1 VRIVV
6 VCMARNEADVIELF
20 VRWQLRY
27 ADHVLVGDHASG
39 DATGEILAA
48 LRDEGLPLTVAR
60 YDAAEQDQSRV
71 TSELARRA
79 AHVLAAEW
87 VLPVDADE
95 FLVTRAGGSARPVI
109 EALDERLHHVDWRTF
124 VPRPEDLTS
133 RAPLFERITHRPES
147 ERTSH
152 HKLLVPGSLLR
163 RRGVRLSS
171 GNHRVFR
178 RTLGGRAK
186 VPSVE
191 TDALWLAHFPLRSVE
206 QLRAKVLVG
215 WLARLASAEQHIDTR
230 KNLHLEQMFERLR
243 EGGELGPEE
252 LAGFTRFYTL
262 PEGEGESP
270 KLMHAPLAPP
280 GGPIELRY
288 TAPERA
294 GSLPAL
300 LDFAQR
306 LATQTGAAR
315 ARSLAWRA
323 RRLSGLW
330 RG

>member
-1 VRIVV
+1 MRIVV

-27 ADHVLVGDHASG
+27 ADH
-39 DATGEILAA
+39 
-48 LRDEGLPLTVAR
+48 
-60 YDAAEQDQSRV
+60 
-71 TSELARRA
+71 
-79 AHVLAAEW
+79 
-87 VLPVDADE
+87 
-95 FLVTRAGGSARPVI
+95 
-109 EALDERLHHVDWRTF
+109 
-124 VPRPEDLTS
+124 
-133 RAPLFERITHRPES
+133 RPES

-152 HKLLVPGSLLR
+152 HKLLVPGPLLR

-171 GNHRVFR
+171 GNHRVLR

-206 QLRAKVLVG
+206 QLRAKVWVG

-230 KNLHLEQMFERLR
+230 KNLHLEKMFERLR
-243 EGGELGPEE
+243 DGGELGPEE
-252 LAGFTRFYTL
+252 LAGFTRFYML

-270 KLMHAPLAPP
+270 KLVHAPIAPP

-306 LATQTGAAR
+306 LAAQTGAAR
-315 ARSLAWRA
+315 ARAVLAPASDLRPVA
-323 RRLSGLW
+323 RLTTAP
-330 RG
+330 